1 MKIGEIVKDSI
12 RYPFSHWK
20 SFLILGIITTLAA
33 SRSISQLF
41 GLNTGLALFL
51 GMLGMFGLLF
61 GILIEGYEIRILKS
75 SQAGFTELPDFDD
88 WFDMIINGIKAI
100 LVRIIYFIPL
110 FLIIV
115 VSAISLGLSS
125 GFLRFNTLTTFLVVL
140 SMVVLLYFLIVYP
153 ILLMALSNM
162 AFYGKLESAFEFRQ
176 IINKISSIGWKN
188 FILWYIVTGIIC
200 LIIIFIGA
208 LIEALFVLIQLKIVG
223 VLLVSLIVIPYLII
237 YLFRSTAL
245 FYLSDDPGF
254 LECQNCGGYYQLQAG
269 ESPEDFEKCQCGGT
283 LKHTT
288 HMPSDTQSEGSNFDV
303 RSFIKRKKTLILVG
317 VLALII
323 IAIPVILLQ
332 NTPHNFVTTE
342 KTLIGSYD
350 ASQLDSSSTLG
361 TFVAIP
367 PGTTKTTVE
376 YNLSWTPAFAGV
388 NGMIITGYN
397 TNVTSHWGAP
407 DNRNI
412 IYTEGV
418 TFHDNDQADK
428 NGILTI
434 DNSAIKSIVISG
446 NGVKGTVNVYAY
458 KTKLAV

>member
-20 SFLILGIITTLAA
+20 SFLILGIIIILA
-33 SRSISQLF
+33 SPRFISQSL
-41 GLNTGLALFL
+41 GLNIVLALF
-51 GMLGMFGLLF
+51 LGMFGLLF

-75 SQAGFTELPDFDD
+75 SQAGFNELPDFDD
-88 WFDMIINGIKAI
+88 WFDMIINGIKVI

-115 VSAISLGLSS
+115 LIGFPLGLSS
-125 GFLRFNTLTTFLVVL
+125 GFLGANTLTTFLVVVVI
-140 SMVVLLYFLIVYP
+140 VVLLYLLIVYP
-153 ILLMALSNM
+153 VFLMALSNM

-208 LIEALFVLIQLKIVG
+208 LIEALFILIQLKIVG
-223 VLLVSLIVIPYLII
+223 VLLVPLIVIPYLII

-254 LECQNCGGYYQLQAG
+254 LECENCGGYYQLQVG
-269 ESPEDFEKCQCGGT
+269 ESPEDFEKCQCGGA

-288 HMPSDTQSEGSNFDV
+288 NMQLDTRTEGSNFDV
-303 RSFIKRKKTLILVG
+303 RSFIKRKKTFILVG

-323 IAIPVILLQ
+323 IAIPIILLQ
-332 NTPHNFVTTE
+332 NTPNTFVTTE

-350 ASQLDSSSTLG
+350 ASQLDSPRTLG

-367 PGTTKTTVE
+367 PGTTKATIE

-388 NGMIITGYN
+388 NGMIIMGYN
-397 TNVTSHWGAP
+397 TNTTSHWGAP

-412 IYTEGV
+412 IYNEGV
-418 TFHDNDQADK
+418 TFSDDDHNDK
-428 NGILTI
+428 NGTIAI

-458 KTKLAV
+458 KTKLAI

>member
-1 MKIGEIVKDSI
+1 
-12 RYPFSHWK
+12 
-20 SFLILGIITTLAA
+20 
-33 SRSISQLF
+33 
-41 GLNTGLALFL
+41 
-51 GMLGMFGLLF
+51 
-61 GILIEGYEIRILKS
+61 
-75 SQAGFTELPDFDD
+75 
-88 WFDMIINGIKAI
+88 
-100 LVRIIYFIPL
+100 
-110 FLIIV
+110 
-115 VSAISLGLSS
+115 
-125 GFLRFNTLTTFLVVL
+125 
-140 SMVVLLYFLIVYP
+140 MVVLLYFLIVYP